1 MADLSNLDGDIQKY
15 LNGGFSRNEI
25 VSSLLIK
32 GYSNAD
38 ITEALSKIP
47 ANSYGENSTPSADSS
62 ISIKSVLMGI
72 FLVIVIIY
80 KFARA
85 TNGNGNMYYI
95 ISLIATIVIAV
106 LYFSR
111 KR

>member
-1 MADLSNLDGDIQKY
+1 MVDLSNLEGDIQKY
-15 LNGGFSRNEI
+15 LDGGFSKDEI

-32 GYSNAD
+32 GYSKAD
-38 ITEALSKIP
+38 IDEALKSIPSK
-47 ANSYGENSTPSADSS
+47 NYGQNSTPSADSGS
-62 ISIKSVLMGI
+62 SIKSVLIGI

-85 TNGNGNMYYI
+85 TNGNGNIFYI
-95 ISLIATIVIAV
+95 ISLIATIIIAV